1 MVHTPEVQGL
11 RGLNSG
17 MLLVDAHSFHSNIYE
32 WPCTAPAPSVNNYK
46 THINSMVFQA
56 DDDLNNPSTENFNK
70 SARNSNGK
78 ETRAYNRSETKRNI
92 QGWRGLVSHGFL
104 GD

>member
-1 MVHTPEVQGL
+1 MVRTPEVGL

-17 MLLVDAHSFHSNIYE
+17 MLLVDAQFHSYIYE

-46 THINSMVFQA
+46 THINSIVFQA
-56 DDDLNNPSTENFNK
+56 DGDLNNPSTENINK
-70 SARNSNGK
+70 STRNSDEK
-78 ETRAYNRSETKRNI
+78 ETRAYNRSETKRII